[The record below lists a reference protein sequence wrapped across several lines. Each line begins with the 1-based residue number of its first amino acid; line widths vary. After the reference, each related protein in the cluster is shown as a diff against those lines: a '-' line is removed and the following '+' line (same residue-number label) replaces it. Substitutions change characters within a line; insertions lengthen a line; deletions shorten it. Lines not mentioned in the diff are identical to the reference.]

1 MGILT
6 WVVMGLIVGVV
17 AKFIMPVTGPGGIIS
32 TIVLGI
38 VGALVGG
45 FIGTA
50 LGLGSVTGFNLASF
64 LLAVAGAIVVL
75 ILFKIIRKSKP

>member
-1 MGILT
+1 MRRR
-6 WVVMGLIVGVV
+6 
-17 AKFIMPVTGPGGIIS
+17 PPRS
-32 TIVLGI
+32 TQGRSSAASDVYKRQVLGI